1 MTSLEILQQ
10 PNTVAKMTAAILPVL
25 RDRALA
31 PIHVAAEAQEF
42 ARTLSLIKPEDLAQI
57 APEEIERVAIS
68 SVATGLSWAA
78 DEGNF
83 YLQPRNA
90 KVIIPASEGKAA
102 REVTEKRLELSITHR
117 GETSLRQKQGI
128 IKMIDGPHV
137 IYDGDTY
144 GKINFSKHTIEH
156 EKLVPAKPNA
166 KVVAVYEF
174 IIMPDGSRLLRY
186 FDQNDFDRWAGF
198 SAKQNGQYGANKL
211 YTSGPGGGV
220 DPGFISAKC
229 TKHGFRGLPKCKTFG
244 IGMEKDPD
252 EIPHQTVWADAR
264 ETEEQPTSQTPEPTI
279 IQPEKDK
286 PAFNF

>member
-42 ARTLSLIKPEDLAQI
+42 ARVLGLIKQEDLAQI
-57 APEEIERVAIS
+57 TPEEIERVAIS

-90 KVIIPASEGKAA
+90 KVIIPGNPP

-128 IKMIDGPHV
+128 IKMLDGPHV

-198 SAKQNGQYGANKL
+198 SAKQNGQFGANKL

-220 DPGFISAKC
+220 DPGFIGAKC
-229 TKHGFRGLPKCKTFG
+229 IKHGFKGLPKCKTFG

-252 EIPHQTVWADAR
+252 EIPHQTVWEDAR
-264 ETEEQPTSQTPEPTI
+264 ETEQEATGPTQTAEVIQETKPTT
-279 IQPEKDK
+279 
-286 PAFNF
+286 FNF